1 VTQYER
7 ALVLG
12 GGGIVGVAWESGLAA
27 GMLEHGVDLRE
38 VDVVVGTSAGAIVG
52 AQLAAGF
59 LPHVPRARSMPPP
72 PADRPAVDRAA
83 LDLTL
88 LGSIFRIWG
97 AMERSNAEQIAA
109 IGKLAASMPRDAQKD
124 WAAHV
129 SYGIGIEQWPERPL
143 LVNVVDTHSGA
154 RRTIDRH
161 AGLDVRAVVAASS
174 AVPGMFPP
182 VELEGRL
189 YMDGQVHSSTNADVL
204 LPHAPAQVWIAMPTN
219 KVTGQGIGPHA
230 ENMLELEVAALR
242 AAGST
247 VSVRM
252 PRPEDAQRLG
262 KNLMDGKRAS
272 EAFAV
277 GIEAGRAWAD
287 ELRSQGV

>member
-1 VTQYER
+1 MKQYRR

-12 GGGIVGVAWESGLAA
+12 GGGVVGVAWESGVAA
-27 GMLEHGVDLRE
+27 GMFERGIDLRE

-52 AQLAAGF
+52 AQLASGF
-59 LPHVPRARSMPPP
+59 LPHVPRERTVPPP
-72 PADRPAVDRAA
+72 PDGPAVDRSS

-88 LGSIFRIWG
+88 LGSVFRLW
-97 AMERSNAEQIAA
+97 ATMERTSPEQAAA
-109 IGKLAASMPRDAQKD
+109 IGKLTASMPREAQKG
-124 WAAHV
+124 WHLRIA
-129 SYGIGIEQWPERPL
+129 YGVGIEHWPQRPL
-143 LVNVVDTHSGA
+143 LVNVVDTESGQ
-154 RRTIDRH
+154 RRTLDRES
-161 AGLDVRAVVAASS
+161 GVDVNAAIAASS

-204 LPHAPAQVWIAMPTN
+204 LPFAPEQVLIAMPTN
-219 KVTGQGIGPHA
+219 KVTGQGIGPHS
-230 ENMLELEVAALR
+230 ENMLELEISALR
-242 AAGST
+242 AAGCK

-252 PRPEDAQRLG
+252 PRPEDSERLG

-277 GIEAGRAWAD
+277 GVEAGRAWAE
-287 ELRSQGV
+287 ELLSQA